1 MAKTLSG
8 KVALVTGGS
17 RGIGAASARALA
29 DEGADVAIGYSAS
42 ADQANTVVADL
53 EAKGVRAAAFQAD
66 QSDVAQ
72 AAGLIHSV
80 VEHFGQLAILVNN
93 AGVTVAG
100 TIDSEVA
107 DEAAFDRQ
115 LVINYI
121 SVVAAIR
128 AAVPVLPEG
137 GRIISI
143 SSGVATRAGA
153 PGLTDYAGTKAAL
166 EGYSRG
172 AARDLA
178 HRRITVNVIQAGVVD
193 TDMNPADGPGAARFL
208 PAVALGRFGRP
219 DEIAAAVAFLASPHA
234 SYVTGAVLR
243 VDGGYSA

>member
-1 MAKTLSG
+1 MWPSLLG
-8 KVALVTGGS
+8 LGRPGQDRGRRPGGQ
-17 RGIGAASARALA
+17 RRA
-29 DEGADVAIGYSAS
+29 
-42 ADQANTVVADL
+42 
-53 EAKGVRAAAFQAD
+53 AAAFQAD

-100 TIDSEVA
+100 PIDSEVA

-115 LVINYI
+115 LVINYT

-128 AAVPVLPEG
+128 AAFPVLPEG

-178 HRRITVNVIQAGVVD
+178 QRGITVNVIQAGVVD
-193 TDMNPADGPGAARFL
+193 TDMNPADGPGAARSSPPSPWAASAARRRSPPVSPSS
-208 PAVALGRFGRP
+208 PAPRRR
-219 DEIAAAVAFLASPHA
+219 
-234 SYVTGAVLR
+234 T
-243 VDGGYSA
+243 